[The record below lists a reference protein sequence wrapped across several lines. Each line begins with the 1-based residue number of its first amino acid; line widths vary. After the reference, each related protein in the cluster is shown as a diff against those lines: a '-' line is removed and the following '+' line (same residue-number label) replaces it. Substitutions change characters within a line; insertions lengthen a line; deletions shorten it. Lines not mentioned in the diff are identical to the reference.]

1 MNLHELAYKAGKAFF
16 DCNGHRMQGYLFR
29 KKSFFPTGFVL
40 SDDISD
46 VTFINRIKL
55 TQRGGCRVL
64 GFIGVNNSD
73 LIRQRDLRIGNH
85 G

>member
-1 MNLHELAYKAGKAFF
+1 MNLHELAYQAGKAFF
-16 DCNGHRMQGYLFR
+16 DCNGHRMQRYLFG
-29 KKSFFPTGFVL
+29 KKSFFPIGFVL

-46 VTFINRIKL
+46 VTFINRIKMM
-55 TQRGGCRVL
+55 QRGGCRLL
-64 GFIGVNNSD
+64 GFIGVNSSD